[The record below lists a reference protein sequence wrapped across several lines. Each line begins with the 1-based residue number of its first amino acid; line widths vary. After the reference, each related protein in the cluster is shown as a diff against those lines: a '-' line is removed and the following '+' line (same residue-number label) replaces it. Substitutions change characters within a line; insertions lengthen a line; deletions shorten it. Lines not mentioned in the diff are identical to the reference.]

1 MLDDTS
7 CITGLN
13 DRFKNSGNNN
23 EIQNEVIFQSLQNM
37 LNKNCSKSIITTTN
51 EANKVLN
58 NIRIFTKFYKKKANF
73 KMSILMILII
83 FILITS
89 FFIFKL

>member
-1 MLDDTS
+1 MVNDIQ
-7 CITGLN
+7 CFIGLGTKFN
-13 DRFKNSGNNN
+13 ANLHNTNV
-23 EIQNEVIFQSLQNM
+23 QNEVIFQSLQNM
-37 LNKNCSKSIITTTN
+37 LNKNCPKSIITTTN